1 MHVVSMGHG
10 AGGRLRGEAGSP
22 GGKTS
27 SGKISSM
34 HACEADTKF
43 LRGILAALIM
53 TALMTGVAAAYAAA
67 QII

>member
-1 MHVVSMGHG
+1 
-10 AGGRLRGEAGSP
+10 
-22 GGKTS
+22 
-27 SGKISSM
+27 M